1 MHAERPR
8 RGVPGRLA
16 LAGLLVFALG
26 FALFVAVLREGR
38 VTPGSVSAAWAG
50 SFGLTLAATLGW
62 QTLYV
67 AGIAAV
73 ANRRVARVL
82 VRALWSTLP
91 LLAPVGLVLA
101 AYASDDV
108 NHILTRTD
116 RLVWLWGTGVGLW
129 VGLQIVTFVVALDQL
144 DIRPWA
150 RVRSLLRAVPGA
162 VATRLTFPLVLLQF
176 VLLRVLLALLWRPWG
191 FFERGSD
198 VGAYE
203 QRARLALRGLQPYLD
218 YWVEYPPVFPWT
230 ASGLKLLSVHFGAT
244 EAAFQVLFGLLLVV
258 FETGTLILIYR
269 IVTRIW
275 DEPRGLLAAVAYASL
290 FYPIYIANRNFD
302 GMAVFFLLLGVYALV
317 EGRRHSAT
325 LALALGLLTKVF
337 PVAGFP
343 ALLSGATLASRA
355 RYLAIALGV
364 VGGALLPLALVGRD
378 FFVASITNMAL
389 RPGWETVWALADGY
403 FSFGWIH
410 RFRESTDTA
419 IEFNYVPDLPAVVW
433 PAAAIVLLAF
443 YAFLALRRWPQHPA
457 LSVWM
462 SGAALAAFG
471 LYLKGWSPQFMV
483 WLLPF
488 VIIAYPG
495 GRGYVLATGLSGL
508 ALLEW
513 PAYFTLWSDRPWVLW
528 VIVIVRSLALL
539 ALGVMFTRRLF
550 ALEPRQPGS
559 ASNPA

>member
-1 MHAERPR
+1 MHAEPR
-8 RGVPGRLA
+8 RLGLRGRLA
-16 LAGLLVFALG
+16 LVLLLVLALG

-38 VTPGSVSAAWAG
+38 VAPDSISAAWAG
-50 SFGLTLAATLGW
+50 SFGLTLVATLGW
-62 QTLYV
+62 QALYV
-67 AGIAAV
+67 AGISTV
-73 ANRRVARVL
+73 ANRRVERVL
-82 VRALWSTLP
+82 VHALWAALP

-108 NHILTRTD
+108 NHALTRTD
-116 RLVWLWGTGVGLW
+116 GLVWLWGTGVGLW
-129 VGLQIVTFVVALDQL
+129 AWLQIVTFVLALDQL
-144 DIRPWA
+144 EIRPRA
-150 RVRSLLRAVPGA
+150 RTRSLLRALPA
-162 VATRLTFPLVLLQF
+162 TVAAHLTFPLVLLQF

-230 ASGLKLLSVHFGAT
+230 ASGLKLLSIHLGGT
-244 EAAFQVLFGLLLVV
+244 EAAFQVLFSLLLVV

-275 DEPRGLLAAVAYASL
+275 DEPRGLMAAVAYALL
-290 FYPIYIANRNFD
+290 FYPVYIANRNYD
-302 GMAVFFLLLGVYALV
+302 GIAVFFLLLGVYALV
-317 EGRRHSAT
+317 QGHRHSAT

-343 ALLSGATLASRA
+343 ALLSGAALASRA
-355 RYLAIALGV
+355 RYLALALGL
-364 VGGALLPLALVGRD
+364 VGGALLPLALIGRD

-389 RPGWETVWALADGY
+389 RPGWETLWALADGY

-419 IEFNYVPDLPAVVW
+419 IEFNYVPDLPGVVW
-433 PAAAIVLLAF
+433 PAAAVVLLAF

-457 LSVWM
+457 LAVWM

-528 VIVIVRSLALL
+528 VIVVVRTLALL

-550 ALEPRQPGS
+550 ALEPAQPHR
-559 ASNPA
+559 AQNPA